1 LKTVANLGCGAKF
14 LLGSPKSEN
23 RFRNEITPGNFTF
36 RTRDSSKWNA
46 NFRKARKPTW
56 SGLRLGRKPVGIFT
70 QAIGIRT
77 EKLRFKE
84 HGPGELAHYAKA
96 AFDVQYEFP
105 FGWNELEG
113 IHNRSDFDLR
123 EHKNSPAK
131 NSSISKKQRKKIS
144 SICD

>member
-1 LKTVANLGCGAKF
+1 LEENPLGF
-14 LLGSPKSEN
+14 Y
-23 RFRNEITPGNFTF
+23 
-36 RTRDSSKWNA
+36 
-46 NFRKARKPTW
+46 
-56 SGLRLGRKPVGIFT
+56 

-113 IHNRSDFDLR
+113 IHIAATSIFASI
-123 EHKNSPAK
+123 KNSPAK
-131 NSSISKKQRKKIS
+131 NSSISKKQRKKNIFHL
-144 SICD
+144 